1 MSKSQLKLLDRPTD
15 ATPWKKRSSNF
26 TSVIF
31 LASMIPILLF
41 LVALNISEL
50 SGAGALLTVFLPLQ
64 LLVAAI
70 AAIVTRGRR
79 GIADSQ
85 LSVFVYFAVFF
96 VVIMLGS
103 ILFSIA
109 SWGLK
114 AVSPHF
120 IYQNSVYITPTTSL
134 DYGGAGH
141 ALVGSLLVVGLA
153 TLIAVPLGLAVAVY
167 LTETR
172 GRLKAPVRFLAQS
185 MSGLPSIVAGLFVYA
200 VFIATGT
207 ANLSGWL
214 GSLALALLMIPT
226 VVRMAE
232 EVLKLVPGDLRSA
245 ALALGAP
252 QRRAFFQVIM
262 PTAKAGLITAV
273 LLGVARVVGE
283 TAPLILT
290 TRLMS
295 ETSFNP
301 FYGDLATLPTY
312 IFSNLTAGFDT
323 GRARAW
329 AAAFLL
335 LAVVGLIFGA
345 TRALTS
351 QKTK

>member
-1 MSKSQLKLLDRPTD
+1 MTLIQVQSMERPTD
-15 ATPWKKRSSNF
+15 ATPWKKRAGYF
-26 TSVIF
+26 QTVIVIASVLPLI
-31 LASMIPILLF
+31 AT
-41 LVALNISEL
+41 LVALNLAEL
-50 SGAGALLTVFLPLQ
+50 SGAAILLTVFLPLQ

-70 AAIVTRGRR
+70 AAVFTRGRR
-79 GIADSQ
+79 GVADSQ
-85 LSVFVYFAVFF
+85 LSVLVFFATFF

-103 ILFSIA
+103 ILFSII
-109 SWGLK
+109 SWGIK

-120 IYQNSVYITPTTSL
+120 LYQNNVYVTPTTSL
-134 DYGGAGH
+134 EYGGAGH
-141 ALVGSLLVVGLA
+141 ALIGSLLVVGLA
-153 TLIAVPLGLAVAVY
+153 TLIAVPLGLSVAVY
-167 LTETR
+167 LTETK
-172 GRLKAPVRFLAQS
+172 GRFKGPVRFLAQS

-200 VFIATGT
+200 LFIATGT

-214 GSLALALLMIPT
+214 GSLALALLMLPT
-226 VVRMAE
+226 VVRMSE

-252 QRRAFFQVIM
+252 QRRTFFQVIM

-283 TAPLILT
+283 TAPLLLT

-301 FYGDLATLPTY
+301 FNGDLATLPTF

-335 LAVVGLIFGA
+335 LAVVGIIFGT

-351 QKTK
+351 QKVK

>member
-1 MSKSQLKLLDRPTD
+1 MSESQLQFLDRPTD
-15 ATPWKKRSSNF
+15 ATPWSKRSSNF
-26 TSVIF
+26 SLIIG
-31 LASMIPILLF
+31 LASIFPILLF
-41 LVALNISEL
+41 LVVLNISEL
-50 SGAGALLTVFLPLQ
+50 SGAGAVLTVFLPLQ
-64 LLVAAI
+64 LLAAAI
-70 AAIVTRGRR
+70 AAVVTRGRR
-79 GIADSQ
+79 GVADSQ

-96 VVIMLGS
+96 VISMLGS
-103 ILFSIA
+103 ILFSIV

-120 IYQNSVYITPTTSL
+120 IYQNNVYVTPTTSL

-172 GRLKAPVRFLAQS
+172 GRLKGPVRFLAQS

-200 VFIATGT
+200 LFIATGT

-214 GSLALALLMIPT
+214 GSFALALLMLPT
-226 VVRMAE
+226 VVRMSE

-252 QRRAFFQVIM
+252 QRRTFFQVIM

-273 LLGVARVVGE
+273 LLGVARIVGE

-301 FYGDLATLPTY
+301 FSGDLATLPTF
-312 IFSNLTAGFDT
+312 IFANLTAGFDT
-323 GRARAW
+323 GRSRAW
-329 AAAFLL
+329 GAAFLL

-351 QKTK
+351 KKVK

>member
-1 MSKSQLKLLDRPTD
+1 MSESQVQLLARPID
-15 ATPWKKRSSNF
+15 VTPWKKRLPNF
-26 TSVIF
+26 RSVII
-31 LASMIPILLF
+31 LASIFPILVS
-41 LVALNISEL
+41 LVILNIAEL
-50 SGAGALLTVFLPLQ
+50 SGAAVLLTVFLPLQ
-64 LLVAAI
+64 LLAAAI
-70 AAIVTRGRR
+70 AAVVTRGRR
-79 GIADSQ
+79 GVADSQ
-85 LSVFVYFAVFF
+85 LSVLVFFATFF

-103 ILFSIA
+103 ILFSIV
-109 SWGLK
+109 SWGFK

-120 IYQNSVYITPTTSL
+120 IYQNNIYITPTTSL

-141 ALVGSLLVVGLA
+141 ALIGSMLVVGLA
-153 TLIAVPLGLAVAVY
+153 TLIAVPLGLSVAVY

-172 GRLKAPVRFLAQS
+172 GRFKGPVRFLAQS

-200 VFIATGT
+200 LFIATGT
-207 ANLSGWL
+207 VNLAGWL
-214 GSLALALLMIPT
+214 GSLALALLMLPT
-226 VVRMAE
+226 VVRMSE

-262 PTAKAGLITAV
+262 PTAKAGLVTAV

-283 TAPLILT
+283 TAPLLLT

-301 FYGDLATLPTY
+301 FYGDLATLPTF
-312 IFSNLTAGFDT
+312 IFSNLTAGFDS

-351 QKTK
+351 QKVK

>member
-1 MSKSQLKLLDRPTD
+1 M
-15 ATPWKKRSSNF
+15 
-26 TSVIF
+26 
-31 LASMIPILLF
+31 LLF
-41 LVALNISEL
+41 LVALNVSEL

-64 LLVAAI
+64 LLAAAI

-85 LSVFVYFAVFF
+85 LSVFVYFATFS
-96 VVIMLGS
+96 VVILLGS

-109 SWGLK
+109 NWGLK

-120 IYQNSVYITPTTSL
+120 IYQNNVYITSTTSL

-153 TLIAVPLGLAVAVY
+153 TLFAVPLGLAVAVY

-214 GSLALALLMIPT
+214 GPLALALLMLPT

>member
-1 MSKSQLKLLDRPTD
+1 MSESQLQLLDRPTD

-31 LASMIPILLF
+31 LASIIPILLF

-64 LLVAAI
+64 LLAAAI

-85 LSVFVYFAVFF
+85 LSVFVYFATFS
-96 VVIMLGS
+96 VVILLGS

-109 SWGLK
+109 NWGLK

-120 IYQNSVYITPTTSL
+120 IVQNNVYITPTTSL

>member
-1 MSKSQLKLLDRPTD
+1 MSESPLQFLDRPTD
-15 ATPWKKRSSNF
+15 ATPWSKRSPNF
-26 TSVIF
+26 SLIIG
-31 LASMIPILLF
+31 LASIFPILLF
-41 LVALNISEL
+41 LVVLNVTEL
-50 SGAGALLTVFLPLQ
+50 SGAGAVLTVFLPLQ
-64 LLVAAI
+64 LLAAAI

-79 GIADSQ
+79 GVADSQ
-85 LSVFVYFAVFF
+85 LSVFVYFATFF
-96 VVIMLGS
+96 VIIMLGS

-114 AVSPHF
+114 AISPHF
-120 IYQNSVYITPTTSL
+120 FYENNVYITPTTSL

-172 GRLKAPVRFLAQS
+172 GRLKGPVRFLAQS

-295 ETSFNP
+295 ETSVNP
-301 FYGDLATLPTY
+301 FYGDLATLPTF

-335 LAVVGLIFGA
+335 LLVVGLIFGA

>member
-1 MSKSQLKLLDRPTD
+1 MSESQLQILDRPTD
-15 ATPWKKRSSNF
+15 ATPWNKRSSNF

-31 LASMIPILLF
+31 LASIIPILLF
-41 LVALNISEL
+41 LVALNVSEL

-64 LLVAAI
+64 LLAAAI

-85 LSVFVYFAVFF
+85 LSVFVYFATFS
-96 VVIMLGS
+96 VVILLGS

-109 SWGLK
+109 NWGLK

-120 IYQNSVYITPTTSL
+120 IYQNNVYITPTTSL

-172 GRLKAPVRFLAQS
+172 GRLKGPVRFLAQS

-214 GSLALALLMIPT
+214 GSLALALLMLPT

>member
-1 MSKSQLKLLDRPTD
+1 MSESQLQFLDRPTD
-15 ATPWKKRSSNF
+15 ATPWSKRSPNF
-26 TSVIF
+26 SLIIGLASIFPILIF
-31 LASMIPILLF
+31 L
-41 LVALNISEL
+41 VVLNISEL
-50 SGAGALLTVFLPLQ
+50 SGAGAVLTVFLPLQ
-64 LLVAAI
+64 LLAAAI
-70 AAIVTRGRR
+70 AAIATRGRR
-79 GIADSQ
+79 GVADSQ
-85 LSVFVYFAVFF
+85 LSVFVYFATFF
-96 VVIMLGS
+96 VIIMLGS

-114 AVSPHF
+114 AISPHF
-120 IYQNSVYITPTTSL
+120 FYENNVYITPTTSL

-153 TLIAVPLGLAVAVY
+153 TLIAVPLGLSVAVY

-172 GRLKAPVRFLAQS
+172 GRLKGPVRFLAQS

-214 GSLALALLMIPT
+214 GSLALALLMLPT

-301 FYGDLATLPTY
+301 FYGDLATLPTF

-323 GRARAW
+323 GRSRAW

-335 LAVVGLIFGA
+335 LLVVGLIFGA

-351 QKTK
+351 QKTR

>member
-1 MSKSQLKLLDRPTD
+1 M
-15 ATPWKKRSSNF
+15 
-26 TSVIF
+26 
-31 LASMIPILLF
+31 LLF
-41 LVALNISEL
+41 LVALNVSEL

-64 LLVAAI
+64 LLAAAI

-85 LSVFVYFAVFF
+85 LSVFVYFATFS
-96 VVIMLGS
+96 VVILLGS

-109 SWGLK
+109 NWGLK

-120 IYQNSVYITPTTSL
+120 IVQNNVYITPTTSL

-172 GRLKAPVRFLAQS
+172 GRLKGPVRFLAQS

-214 GSLALALLMIPT
+214 GSLALALLMLPT

>member
-1 MSKSQLKLLDRPTD
+1 MTLSPVQLIERPAE
-15 ATPWKKRSSNF
+15 ATPWKKRAGNF
-26 TSVIF
+26 QTVIVIASVLPLIV
-31 LASMIPILLF
+31 S
-41 LVALNISEL
+41 LVALNLAEL
-50 SGAGALLTVFLPLQ
+50 SGAAILLTVFLPLQ

-70 AAIVTRGRR
+70 AAVFTRGRR
-79 GIADSQ
+79 GVADSQ
-85 LSVFVYFAVFF
+85 LSVLVFFATFF

-103 ILFSIA
+103 ILFSII
-109 SWGLK
+109 SWGIK

-120 IYQNSVYITPTTSL
+120 LYQNSVYVTPTTSL
-134 DYGGAGH
+134 EYGGAGH
-141 ALVGSLLVVGLA
+141 ALIGSLLVVGLA
-153 TLIAVPLGLAVAVY
+153 TLIAVPLGLSVAVY
-167 LTETR
+167 LTETK
-172 GRLKAPVRFLAQS
+172 GRFKGPVRFLAQS

-200 VFIATGT
+200 LFIATGT

-214 GSLALALLMIPT
+214 GSLALALLMLPT
-226 VVRMAE
+226 VVRMSE

-252 QRRAFFQVIM
+252 QRRTFFQVIM

-283 TAPLILT
+283 TAPLLLT

-301 FYGDLATLPTY
+301 FNGDLATLPTF

-335 LAVVGLIFGA
+335 LAVVGIIFGT

-351 QKTK
+351 QKVK

>member
-1 MSKSQLKLLDRPTD
+1 MSESQLQLLDRPTD

-31 LASMIPILLF
+31 LASIIPILLF

-64 LLVAAI
+64 LLAAAI

-85 LSVFVYFAVFF
+85 LSVFVYFATFS
-96 VVIMLGS
+96 VVILLGS

-109 SWGLK
+109 NWGLK

-120 IYQNSVYITPTTSL
+120 IVQNNVYITPTTSL

-172 GRLKAPVRFLAQS
+172 GRLKGPVRFLAQS

-214 GSLALALLMIPT
+214 GSLALALLMLPT

>member
-1 MSKSQLKLLDRPTD
+1 MSESKLQFLDRPTD
-15 ATPWKKRSSNF
+15 ATPWNKRASNF

-31 LASMIPILLF
+31 LASIIPILLF
-41 LVALNISEL
+41 LVALNVSEL
-50 SGAGALLTVFLPLQ
+50 SGAGALLTVFLPFQ
-64 LLVAAI
+64 LLAAAI

-85 LSVFVYFAVFF
+85 LSVLVYFATFS
-96 VVIMLGS
+96 VVILLGS

-109 SWGLK
+109 NWGLK

-120 IYQNSVYITPTTSL
+120 IYQNNVYITPTTSL

-172 GRLKAPVRFLAQS
+172 GRFKGPVRFLAQS

-214 GSLALALLMIPT
+214 GSLALALLMLPT
-226 VVRMAE
+226 IIRMAE

>member
-1 MSKSQLKLLDRPTD
+1 MSESQLQFLDRPTD
-15 ATPWKKRSSNF
+15 ATPWNKRSSNF

-31 LASMIPILLF
+31 LATIIPILLF
-41 LVALNISEL
+41 LVALNVSEL

-64 LLVAAI
+64 LLAAAI

-85 LSVFVYFAVFF
+85 LSVFVYFATFS
-96 VVIMLGS
+96 VVILLGS

-109 SWGLK
+109 NWGLK

-120 IYQNSVYITPTTSL
+120 IYQNNVYITPTTSL

-214 GSLALALLMIPT
+214 GSLALALLMLPT

>member
-1 MSKSQLKLLDRPTD
+1 MTLIQVQSMERPTD
-15 ATPWKKRSSNF
+15 ATPWKKRAGNF
-26 TSVIF
+26 QTVIAIASVLPLIV
-31 LASMIPILLF
+31 S
-41 LVALNISEL
+41 LVALNLAEL
-50 SGAGALLTVFLPLQ
+50 SGAAILLTVFLPLQ
-64 LLVAAI
+64 LLAAAF
-70 AAIVTRGRR
+70 AAVFTRGRR
-79 GIADSQ
+79 GVADSQ
-85 LSVFVYFAVFF
+85 LSVLVFFATFF

-103 ILFSIA
+103 ILFSVI
-109 SWGLK
+109 SWGFK

-120 IYQNSVYITPTTSL
+120 LYQNNVYITPTTSL
-134 DYGGAGH
+134 EYGGAGH
-141 ALVGSLLVVGLA
+141 ALIGSLLVVGLA
-153 TLIAVPLGLAVAVY
+153 TLIAVPLGLSVAVY
-167 LTETR
+167 LTETK
-172 GRLKAPVRFLAQS
+172 GRFKGPVRFLAQS

-200 VFIATGT
+200 LFIATGT
-207 ANLSGWL
+207 VNLAGWL
-214 GSLALALLMIPT
+214 GSLALALLMLPT
-226 VVRMAE
+226 VVRMSE

-252 QRRAFFQVIM
+252 QRRTFFQVIM

-283 TAPLILT
+283 TAPLLLT

-301 FYGDLATLPTY
+301 FYGDLATLPTF

-335 LAVVGLIFGA
+335 LAVVGLIFA
-345 TRALTS
+345 TTRALTS
-351 QKTK
+351 QKVK

>member
-1 MSKSQLKLLDRPTD
+1 MSKGQLQYLDRPTD
-15 ATPWKKRSSNF
+15 ATPWNKRSSNF
-26 TSVIF
+26 TFVIF
-31 LASMIPILLF
+31 LASIIPILLF

-64 LLVAAI
+64 LLAAAI

-85 LSVFVYFAVFF
+85 LSVFVYFATFS
-96 VVIMLGS
+96 VVILLGS

-109 SWGLK
+109 NWGLK

-120 IYQNSVYITPTTSL
+120 IVQNNVYITPTTSL

-172 GRLKAPVRFLAQS
+172 GRLKGPVRFLSQS

>member
-1 MSKSQLKLLDRPTD
+1 MENTVQLLERPIG
-15 ATPWKKRSSNF
+15 ATPWKNRSQNF
-26 TSVIF
+26 RVWIA
-31 LASMIPILLF
+31 ASSILPTALSY
-41 LVALNISEL
+41 LVYLNAGL
-50 SGAGALLTVFLPLQ
+50 SGAAILLVVFLPLQ
-64 LLVAAI
+64 LLGASI
-70 AAIVTRGRR
+70 AAAFTRGRR
-79 GIADSQ
+79 GVADSQ
-85 LSVFVYFAVFF
+85 LSVLVLFATSFVA
-96 VVIMLGS
+96 IMLGS
-103 ILFSIA
+103 IVFSII
-109 SWGLK
+109 SWGLR

-120 IYQNSVYITPTTSL
+120 IYQNNVYVTPTTSL
-134 DYGGAGH
+134 EYGGAGH
-141 ALVGSLLVVGLA
+141 ALIGSLLVVGLA

-167 LTETR
+167 LTETK
-172 GRLKAPVRFLAQS
+172 GRFKGPVRFLAQS

-200 VFIATGT
+200 LFIATGT

-214 GSLALALLMIPT
+214 GSLALSLLMLPT
-226 VVRMAE
+226 VVRMSE

-252 QRRAFFQVIM
+252 QRRTFFQVVM

-273 LLGVARVVGE
+273 LLGIARVVGE

-301 FYGDLATLPTY
+301 FYGDLATLPTF

-345 TRALTS
+345 TRALTT
-351 QKTK
+351 QKVK

>member
-1 MSKSQLKLLDRPTD
+1 MTLIQVQSMERPTE
-15 ATPWKKRSSNF
+15 ATPWKKRAGNF
-26 TSVIF
+26 QTVIVIASVLPLIVSF
-31 LASMIPILLF
+31 A
-41 LVALNISEL
+41 ALNLAEL
-50 SGAGALLTVFLPLQ
+50 SGAAILLTVFLPLQ
-64 LLVAAI
+64 LLAAAVAA
-70 AAIVTRGRR
+70 VFTRGRR
-79 GIADSQ
+79 GVADSQ
-85 LSVFVYFAVFF
+85 LNVLVFFATFF

-103 ILFSIA
+103 ILLSVI
-109 SWGLK
+109 SWGFK

-120 IYQNSVYITPTTSL
+120 LYQNNVYITPTTSL
-134 DYGGAGH
+134 EYGGAGH
-141 ALVGSLLVVGLA
+141 ALIGSLLVVGLA

-167 LTETR
+167 LTETK
-172 GRLKAPVRFLAQS
+172 GRFKGPVRFLAQS

-200 VFIATGT
+200 LFIATGT
-207 ANLSGWL
+207 VNLAGWL
-214 GSLALALLMIPT
+214 GSLALALLMLPT
-226 VVRMAE
+226 VVRMSE

-252 QRRAFFQVIM
+252 QRRTFFQVIM

-273 LLGVARVVGE
+273 LLGVARIVGE
-283 TAPLILT
+283 TAPLLLT

-295 ETSFNP
+295 ETSINP
-301 FYGDLATLPTY
+301 FYGDLATLPTF

-335 LAVVGLIFGA
+335 LAVVGLIFGT

-351 QKTK
+351 QKVK

>member
-1 MSKSQLKLLDRPTD
+1 M
-15 ATPWKKRSSNF
+15 
-26 TSVIF
+26 
-31 LASMIPILLF
+31 LLF
-41 LVALNISEL
+41 LVALNVSEL

-64 LLVAAI
+64 LLAAAI

-85 LSVFVYFAVFF
+85 LSVFVYFATFS
-96 VVIMLGS
+96 VVILLGS

-109 SWGLK
+109 NWGLK

-120 IYQNSVYITPTTSL
+120 IVQNNVYITPTTSL

-172 GRLKAPVRFLAQS
+172 GRLKGPVRFLSQS

>member
-1 MSKSQLKLLDRPTD
+1 MSESQLQLLDRPTD

-31 LASMIPILLF
+31 LASIIPILLF

-172 GRLKAPVRFLAQS
+172 GRLKGPVRFLAQS

-214 GSLALALLMIPT
+214 GSIALALLMLPT

>member
-1 MSKSQLKLLDRPTD
+1 MTLIQVQSMERPTD
-15 ATPWKKRSSNF
+15 AAPWKKRAGNF
-26 TSVIF
+26 QTVIVIASVLPLIV
-31 LASMIPILLF
+31 S
-41 LVALNISEL
+41 LVALNLAEL
-50 SGAGALLTVFLPLQ
+50 SGAAILLTVFLPLQ
-64 LLVAAI
+64 LLAAAF
-70 AAIVTRGRR
+70 AAVFTRGRR
-79 GIADSQ
+79 GVADSQ
-85 LSVFVYFAVFF
+85 LSVLVFFATFF

-103 ILFSIA
+103 ILFSVI
-109 SWGLK
+109 SWGFK

-120 IYQNSVYITPTTSL
+120 LYQNNVYITPTTSL
-134 DYGGAGH
+134 EYGGAGH
-141 ALVGSLLVVGLA
+141 ALIGSLLVVGLA
-153 TLIAVPLGLAVAVY
+153 TLIAVPLGLSVAVY
-167 LTETR
+167 LTETK
-172 GRLKAPVRFLAQS
+172 GRFKGPVRFLAQS

-200 VFIATGT
+200 LFIATGT
-207 ANLSGWL
+207 VNLAGWL
-214 GSLALALLMIPT
+214 GSLALALLMLPT
-226 VVRMAE
+226 VVRMSE

-252 QRRAFFQVIM
+252 QRRTFFQVIM

-283 TAPLILT
+283 TAPLLLT

-301 FYGDLATLPTY
+301 FYGDLATLPTF

-335 LAVVGLIFGA
+335 LAVVGLIFA
-345 TRALTS
+345 TTRALTS
-351 QKTK
+351 QKVK

>member
-1 MSKSQLKLLDRPTD
+1 MSESQLQFLDRPTD

-31 LASMIPILLF
+31 LASIIPILLF
-41 LVALNISEL
+41 LVVLNISEL

-64 LLVAAI
+64 LLAAAI

-85 LSVFVYFAVFF
+85 LSVFVYFATFS
-96 VVIMLGS
+96 VVILLGS

-109 SWGLK
+109 NWGLK

-120 IYQNSVYITPTTSL
+120 IYQNNVYITPTTSL

-214 GSLALALLMIPT
+214 GSIALALLMLPT

>member
-1 MSKSQLKLLDRPTD
+1 MTVTNIELLERPLD
-15 ATPWKKRSSNF
+15 VTPWKKRSSNF
-26 TSVIF
+26 RYIIIAAA
-31 LASMIPILLF
+31 LIPILVSLAASTV
-41 LVALNISEL
+41 LEL
-50 SGAGALLTVFLPLQ
+50 SGAAILLTVFLPIQ
-64 LLVAAI
+64 LLAAAI
-70 AAIVTRGRR
+70 AAVVTRGRR
-79 GIADSQ
+79 GVADSQ
-85 LSVFVYFAVFF
+85 LNVFVYFATFF

-103 ILFSIA
+103 IIFSII
-109 SWGLK
+109 SWGFK

-120 IYQNSVYITPTTSL
+120 LYQNNVYITPTTSL
-134 DYGGAGH
+134 EYGGAGH
-141 ALVGSLLVVGLA
+141 ALIGSLLVVGLA

-172 GRLKAPVRFLAQS
+172 GRFKGPVRFLAQS

-200 VFIATGT
+200 LFIATGT
-207 ANLSGWL
+207 VNLAGWL
-214 GSLALALLMIPT
+214 GSLALALLMLPT
-226 VVRMAE
+226 VVRMSE

-252 QRRAFFQVIM
+252 QRRTFFQVIM

-283 TAPLILT
+283 TAPLLLT

-301 FYGDLATLPTY
+301 FYGDLATLPTF

-335 LAVVGLIFGA
+335 LAVVGLIFA
-345 TRALTS
+345 TTRALTS
-351 QKTK
+351 QKVK

>member
-1 MSKSQLKLLDRPTD
+1 MSESQLQFLDRPTD

-26 TSVIF
+26 TFIIF
-31 LASMIPILLF
+31 FASIIPILLF
-41 LVALNISEL
+41 LVALNTSEL

-64 LLVAAI
+64 LLAAAI

-85 LSVFVYFAVFF
+85 LSVFVYFATFS
-96 VVIMLGS
+96 VVILLGS

-109 SWGLK
+109 NWGLK

-120 IYQNSVYITPTTSL
+120 IYQNNVYITPTTSL

-153 TLIAVPLGLAVAVY
+153 TLFAVPLGLAVAVY

-214 GSLALALLMIPT
+214 GSIALALLMLPT

>member
-1 MSKSQLKLLDRPTD
+1 MSEGQLQFLERPTD
-15 ATPWKKRSSNF
+15 ATPWTKRSSNF
-26 TSVIF
+26 TSIIF
-31 LASMIPILLF
+31 LASIIPILLF
-41 LVALNISEL
+41 LVALNITEL

-64 LLVAAI
+64 LLAAAI

-85 LSVFVYFAVFF
+85 LSVFVYFATFS
-96 VVIMLGS
+96 VVILLGS

-109 SWGLK
+109 NWGLK

-120 IYQNSVYITPTTSL
+120 IYQNNVYITPTTSL

-214 GSLALALLMIPT
+214 GSLALALLMLPT

>member
-1 MSKSQLKLLDRPTD
+1 MSESQLQFLDRPTD
-15 ATPWKKRSSNF
+15 ATPWNKRSSNF

-31 LASMIPILLF
+31 FASIIPMLLF
-41 LVALNISEL
+41 LVALNVSEL

-64 LLVAAI
+64 LLAAAI

-85 LSVFVYFAVFF
+85 LSVFVYFATFS
-96 VVIMLGS
+96 VVILLGS

-109 SWGLK
+109 NWGLK

-120 IYQNSVYITPTTSL
+120 IYQNNVYITPTTSL

-172 GRLKAPVRFLAQS
+172 GRLKGPVRFLAQS

-226 VVRMAE
+226 VIRMAE

>member
-1 MSKSQLKLLDRPTD
+1 MSESQLQFLDRPTD

-31 LASMIPILLF
+31 LASIIPILLF

-64 LLVAAI
+64 LLAAAI

-85 LSVFVYFAVFF
+85 LSVFVYFATFS
-96 VVIMLGS
+96 VVILLGS

-109 SWGLK
+109 NWGLK

-120 IYQNSVYITPTTSL
+120 IVQNNVYITPTTSL

-172 GRLKAPVRFLAQS
+172 GRLKGPVRFLAQS

>member
-1 MSKSQLKLLDRPTD
+1 MIETQAQLLERPD
-15 ATPWKKRSSNF
+15 DVTPWKKRASNF
-26 TSVIF
+26 NTIIAI
-31 LASMIPILLF
+31 ASTLPLLLSF
-41 LVALNISEL
+41 IVLNFADL
-50 SGAGALLTVFLPLQ
+50 SGAAVLLTVFLPLQ

-70 AAIVTRGRR
+70 AAFITRGKR
-79 GIADSQ
+79 GIADSS
-85 LSVFVYFAVFF
+85 LNVLVFFATLF

-103 ILFSIA
+103 ILFSIVN
-109 SWGLK
+109 WGIK

-120 IYQNSVYITPTTSL
+120 IYQNNVYITPTTSL

-141 ALVGSLLVVGLA
+141 ALIGSLLVVGLA
-153 TLIAVPLGLAVAVY
+153 TLIAVPLGLSVAVY

-172 GRLKAPVRFLAQS
+172 GRFKGPVRFLAQS

-200 VFIATGT
+200 LFVATRT
-207 ANLSGWL
+207 VNLSGWL
-214 GSLALALLMIPT
+214 GSLALALLMLPT
-226 VVRMAE
+226 VVRMSE

-252 QRRAFFQVIM
+252 QRRTFFQVIM

-283 TAPLILT
+283 TAPLLLT

-295 ETSFNP
+295 ETSLNP
-301 FYGDLATLPTY
+301 FYGDLATLPTF

-323 GRARAW
+323 GKARAW
-329 AAAFLL
+329 GAAFLL
-335 LAVVGLIFGA
+335 LAVVGLIFA
-345 TRALTS
+345 TTRALTS
-351 QKTK
+351 QKVK

>member
-1 MSKSQLKLLDRPTD
+1 MSGSFVQPLDRPSE
-15 ATPWKKRSSNF
+15 ATPWKKRSPNF
-26 TSVIF
+26 RNIIIF
-31 LASMIPILLF
+31 ASILPLLISF
-41 LVALNISEL
+41 GLLNVVQM
-50 SGAGALLTVFLPLQ
+50 SGAALLLIVFLPLQ
-64 LLVAAI
+64 LVFAAL

-79 GIADSQ
+79 GVADSQ
-85 LSVFVYFAVFF
+85 LNVLVYFATFF

-103 ILFSIA
+103 ILFSVV
-109 SWGLK
+109 SWGFK

-120 IYQNSVYITPTTSL
+120 IYQNNVYITPTTSL
-134 DYGGAGH
+134 EYGGAGH
-141 ALVGSLLVVGLA
+141 ALIGSLLVVGLA
-153 TLIAVPLGLAVAVY
+153 TLIAVPLGLLVAVY

-172 GRLKAPVRFLAQS
+172 GRFKGPVRFLAQS
-185 MSGLPSIVAGLFVYA
+185 MSGLPSIVAGLFIYA
-200 VFIATGT
+200 LFIATGT
-207 ANLSGWL
+207 VNLAGWL
-214 GSLALALLMIPT
+214 GSLALSLLMLPT
-226 VVRMAE
+226 VVRMSE

-252 QRRAFFQVIM
+252 QRRTFFQVIM

-273 LLGVARVVGE
+273 LLGIARVVGE
-283 TAPLILT
+283 TAPLVLT

-301 FYGDLATLPTY
+301 FSGDLATLPTF

-335 LAVVGLIFGA
+335 LAVVGLIFGT

-351 QKTK
+351 QKVK

>member
-1 MSKSQLKLLDRPTD
+1 MSESPLQFLDRPAD
-15 ATPWKKRSSNF
+15 ATPWNKRSSNF
-26 TSVIF
+26 SLIIG
-31 LASMIPILLF
+31 LASIFPILLF

-64 LLVAAI
+64 LLAAAI

-79 GIADSQ
+79 GVADSQ
-85 LSVFVYFAVFF
+85 LSVFVYFATFF
-96 VVIMLGS
+96 VIIMLGS
-103 ILFSIA
+103 IIYSVF

-120 IYQNSVYITPTTSL
+120 IYQNNVYVTPTTAL

-153 TLIAVPLGLAVAVY
+153 TLFAVPLGLAVAVY

-172 GRLKAPVRFLAQS
+172 GRFKGPVRFLAQS

-200 VFIATGT
+200 LFIATGT

-214 GSLALALLMIPT
+214 GSLALALLMLPT

-301 FYGDLATLPTY
+301 FYGDLATLPTF

-329 AAAFLL
+329 GAAFLL

-351 QKTK
+351 QKHK